1 MTLSKR
7 ISELTPSPTLAMN
20 KKAKEMQAE
29 GIDIINLGV
38 GEPDFQT
45 PDEIAEGA
53 IQAIQAQKTSF
64 YTATSGITEL
74 KSAIVSTV
82 KDRYNATISPQ
93 NVTVTTGGKL
103 SLYALMQTLLD
114 PGDSVVTAAPY
125 WVSYQEQVKL
135 AGGFLEAIQPA
146 NPALKLTVA
155 DLEALTHP
163 VKVIIINTPTN
174 PTGQVYTRNEIIALL
189 DWANQHDTYII
200 LDEIYGQLVYND
212 TVFVSGLQI
221 QPVDDSRMI
230 IVDGVSKAYA
240 MTGWRIGWTIADAKI
255 ITAMNKLLD
264 HLTSNP
270 TAVAQ
275 YAALAALRSNPDN
288 IEKMRLAF
296 EQRLNKTYTALN
308 AVKGLSVALKPQGAF
323 YLFPKV
329 DKNVMVNI
337 GVNSTEELSLK
348 LLNEAHVALPAGEG
362 FGMPGYLRISY
373 AKSQDTLD
381 QAISRLATFFNQY

>member
-20 KKAKEMQAE
+20 KQAKEMQAE

-82 KDRYNATISPQ
+82 KTRYNATISPQ

-135 AGGFLEAIQPA
+135 AGGLLEAIQPA

-296 EQRLNKTYTALN
+296 EQRLNTTYTALN

-337 GVNSTEELSLK
+337 GVNSTEELSLR

>member
-20 KKAKEMQAE
+20 KQAKEMQAE

-82 KDRYNATISPQ
+82 KTRYNATISPQ

-337 GVNSTEELSLK
+337 GVNSTEELSLR

>member
-82 KDRYNATISPQ
+82 KTRYNATISPQ

-329 DKNVMVNI
+329 DKNVMVNV

-381 QAISRLATFFNQY
+381 QAISRLAAFFNQY

>member
-82 KDRYNATISPQ
+82 KTRYNATISPR

-135 AGGFLEAIQPA
+135 AGGLLEAIQPA

-155 DLEALTHP
+155 DLDALTHP

-329 DKNVMVNI
+329 DKNVMVNV

>member
-20 KKAKEMQAE
+20 KQAKEMQAE

-82 KDRYNATISPQ
+82 KTRYNATISPQ

-135 AGGFLEAIQPA
+135 AGGLLEAIQPA

-155 DLEALTHP
+155 DLDALTHP

>member
-82 KDRYNATISPQ
+82 KTRYNATISPQ

-200 LDEIYGQLVYND
+200 LDEIYGQLVYNG

>member
-82 KDRYNATISPQ
+82 KTRYNATISPQ

-135 AGGFLEAIQPA
+135 AGGLLEAIQPA

-155 DLEALTHP
+155 DLDALTHP

-308 AVKGLSVALKPQGAF
+308 AVKGLSVVLKPQGAF

>member
-82 KDRYNATISPQ
+82 KTRYNATISPQ

-135 AGGFLEAIQPA
+135 AGGLLEAIQPA

-275 YAALAALRSNPDN
+275 YAALAALRSNPAN

>member
-82 KDRYNATISPQ
+82 KTRYNATISPQ

-155 DLEALTHP
+155 DLDALTHP

-200 LDEIYGQLVYND
+200 LDEIYGQLVYNG

-275 YAALAALRSNPDN
+275 YAALVALRSNPDN

>member
-82 KDRYNATISPQ
+82 KTRYNATISPQ

-135 AGGFLEAIQPA
+135 AGGLLEAIQPA

-200 LDEIYGQLVYND
+200 LDEIYGQLVYNG

-329 DKNVMVNI
+329 DKNVMVNV

>member
-135 AGGFLEAIQPA
+135 AGGLLEAIQPA

-275 YAALAALRSNPDN
+275 YAALAALRSNPAN

>member
-82 KDRYNATISPQ
+82 KTRYNATISPQ

-337 GVNSTEELSLK
+337 GVNSTEELSLR

>member
-135 AGGFLEAIQPA
+135 AGGLLEAIQPA

-200 LDEIYGQLVYND
+200 LDEIYGQLVYNG

-275 YAALAALRSNPDN
+275 YAALAALRSNPAN

>member
-135 AGGFLEAIQPA
+135 AGGLLEAIQPA

-200 LDEIYGQLVYND
+200 LDEIYGQLVYNG

>member
-82 KDRYNATISPQ
+82 KTRYNATISPQ

-329 DKNVMVNI
+329 DKNVMVNV

>member
-82 KDRYNATISPQ
+82 KTRYNATISPR

-135 AGGFLEAIQPA
+135 AGGLLEAIQPA

-155 DLEALTHP
+155 DLDALTHP

-221 QPVDDSRMI
+221 QPVVDSHMI

-329 DKNVMVNI
+329 DKNVMVNV

>member
-82 KDRYNATISPQ
+82 KTRYNATISPQ

-155 DLEALTHP
+155 DLDALTHP

-275 YAALAALRSNPDN
+275 YAALVALRSNPDN

>member
-82 KDRYNATISPQ
+82 KTRYNATISPR

-155 DLEALTHP
+155 DLDALTHP

-337 GVNSTEELSLK
+337 GVNSTEELSLR

>member
-82 KDRYNATISPQ
+82 KTRYNATISPQ